1 MVTAVKR
8 ETRRDTNISLDKPIY
23 TISVASEILE
33 THPRTL
39 MMYEHLGLVVPK
51 RTSTNRRRFSQR
63 DVMKLQTIQKLTRQ
77 HSVNLAGVRYIMKL
91 LRLLHENQLT
101 APVELR
107 DIDVTQLDRPPKFFA
122 DRYAQGSGF
131 TNSRRGAITDCAPVD
146 KTRGPSYNPH

>member
-1 MVTAVKR
+1 MATAVKR
-8 ETRRDTNISLDKPIY
+8 DIRPEAQISLDKPIY
-23 TISVASEILE
+23 TISVASEILQ

-91 LRLLHENQLT
+91 LKLLHQNDLP

-107 DIDVTQLDRPPKFFA
+107 DIDVSNLD
-122 DRYAQGSGF
+122 
-131 TNSRRGAITDCAPVD
+131 V
-146 KTRGPSYNPH
+146 

>member
-1 MVTAVKR
+1 MATAVKH

-63 DVMKLQTIQKLTRQ
+63 DIMKLQTIQKLTRQ
-77 HSVNLAGVRYIMKL
+77 HSVNLAGVRYILKL
-91 LRLLHENQLT
+91 LKVLYENRLV
-101 APVELR
+101 APAELR
-107 DIDVTQLDRPPKFFA
+107 DIDVAQLE
-122 DRYAQGSGF
+122 
-131 TNSRRGAITDCAPVD
+131 V
-146 KTRGPSYNPH
+146 

>member
-1 MVTAVKR
+1 MVTAVRR

-63 DVMKLQTIQKLTRQ
+63 DVMKLLK
-77 HSVNLAGVRYIMKL
+77 
-91 LRLLHENQLT
+91 LLHENQLT

-107 DIDVTQLDRPPKFFA
+107 DIDVTQLD
-122 DRYAQGSGF
+122 
-131 TNSRRGAITDCAPVD
+131 V
-146 KTRGPSYNPH
+146 

>member
-8 ETRRDTNISLDKPIY
+8 DVRRQTNISLDKPIY

-63 DVMKLQTIQKLTRQ
+63 DIMKLQTIQRLTRQ
-77 HSVNLAGVRYIMKL
+77 HSVNLAGVRYILKL
-91 LRLLHENQLT
+91 LKILHENQIGGP
-101 APVELR
+101 AELR
-107 DIDVTQLDRPPKFFA
+107 DIDVAQLD
-122 DRYAQGSGF
+122 
-131 TNSRRGAITDCAPVD
+131 V
-146 KTRGPSYNPH
+146 